1 MRSREK
7 SRKEGKE
14 GEGRGQK
21 GRVEWTNATAKAGTK
36 RQAASDPILAT
47 HRISLSRTLLCPTL
61 TRLAGWTGRVWL
73 LP

>member
-21 GRVEWTNATAKAGTK
+21 GRVEWTNATRKQEQSG
-36 RQAASDPILAT
+36 RQQVIQS
-47 HRISLSRTLLCPTL
+47 
-61 TRLAGWTGRVWL
+61 
-73 LP
+73 